1 MQAVAAAVAVLGI
14 LALDLPSS
22 AALARELPHVDSP
35 AWCARHANA
44 AKNQAKEQNQAQTE
58 CLRLE
63 AACRAALPDLAP
75 AASCPD
81 RQLDRCVAQQ
91 RDGGSWCAILCCFD
105 PDDAACRNA
114 AASIPAFLTTPER

>member
-1 MQAVAAAVAVLGI
+1 MGFASTCLLAFCLLPPAA
-14 LALDLPSS
+14 S
-22 AALARELPHVDSP
+22 AREIADVDSP
-35 AWCARHANA
+35 AWCARHANT
-44 AKNQAKEQNQAQTE
+44 AKYQATGQNQAQTD

-63 AACRAALPDLAP
+63 AACHAALPDLAP

-105 PDDAACRNA
+105 LDNASCRAA
-114 AASIPAFLTTPER
+114 AASMPAFLTTPER

>member
-1 MQAVAAAVAVLGI
+1 MGFAAACL
-14 LALDLPSS
+14 LALGLLAP
-22 AALARELPHVDSP
+22 AASAREIADVDSP
-35 AWCARHANA
+35 AWCARHSPA
-44 AKNQAKEQNQAQTE
+44 AQNQGQPQTQVQPQAE

-63 AACRAALPDLAP
+63 SACRSALPDLAP

-105 PDDAACRNA
+105 PDTPACRA
-114 AASIPAFLTTPER
+114 AVVSMPAFLATPER